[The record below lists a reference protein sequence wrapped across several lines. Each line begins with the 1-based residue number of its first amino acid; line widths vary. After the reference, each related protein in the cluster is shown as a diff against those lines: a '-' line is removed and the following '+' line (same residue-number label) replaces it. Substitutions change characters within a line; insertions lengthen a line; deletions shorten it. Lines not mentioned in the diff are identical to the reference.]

1 VVVVSIASG
10 RPCPHRTRTRQ
21 LVAIRNCLPLHH
33 EVHAKKSRC
42 GFCIDFGCCLV
53 NRPTGSCFG
62 FLFFMLH
69 VPTTKRSRKQWTKE
83 EVEALRI
90 GVQRHQVGNWMLI
103 KNDPGLCRVLKERNT
118 IDIKDKVG
126 SFSLL
131 CVSLALYLFE

>member
-1 VVVVSIASG
+1 
-10 RPCPHRTRTRQ
+10 
-21 LVAIRNCLPLHH
+21 
-33 EVHAKKSRC
+33 
-42 GFCIDFGCCLV
+42 
-53 NRPTGSCFG
+53 
-62 FLFFMLH
+62 MLH
-69 VPTTKRSRKQWTKE
+69 VPTQKRSRKQWTKE

-126 SFSLL
+126 SLSLSFPLSFSLL